1 MKRQLCA
8 AICICFFAVSG
19 CANFNVQKG
28 VSSGVNLLRAA
39 SVSDSEIKDMSRQMR
54 ASDDAKATVAAP
66 NSEYAQR
73 LARVTEKLQSVNGV
87 PLNYKV
93 YMTNEMNANAT
104 PVGSVRVYSGLMD
117 KMNDDE
123 LRFVIGH
130 EIGHVALGHSKKA
143 MQVAYTTAAARDAAG
158 AINPY
163 AGALGDSTLGKLGE
177 QFVNSQFSQSQES
190 DADAYSMKF
199 LGEHGYNTRAAGSAL
214 RKLATPGSQGGIVNA
229 MFSTHPDPLK
239 RAAKMDALAAA
250 GN

>member
-8 AICICFFAVSG
+8 AFCICFFAVSG

-104 PVGSVRVYSGLMD
+104 PDGSVRVYSGLMD
-117 KMNDDE
+117 
-123 LRFVIGH
+123 
-130 EIGHVALGHSKKA
+130 
-143 MQVAYTTAAARDAAG
+143 
-158 AINPY
+158 
-163 AGALGDSTLGKLGE
+163 
-177 QFVNSQFSQSQES
+177 
-190 DADAYSMKF
+190 
-199 LGEHGYNTRAAGSAL
+199 
-214 RKLATPGSQGGIVNA
+214 
-229 MFSTHPDPLK
+229 
-239 RAAKMDALAAA
+239 
-250 GN
+250 

>member
-1 MKRQLCA
+1 MPKPR
-8 AICICFFAVSG
+8 F
-19 CANFNVQKG
+19 
-28 VSSGVNLLRAA
+28 
-39 SVSDSEIKDMSRQMR
+39 
-54 ASDDAKATVAAP
+54 AAP

-104 PVGSVRVYSGLMD
+104 PDGSVRVYSGLMD

-163 AGALGDSTLGKLGE
+163 AGALGDSTLR
-177 QFVNSQFSQSQES
+177 Q
-190 DADAYSMKF
+190 AW
-199 LGEHGYNTRAAGSAL
+199 RAVL
-214 RKLATPGSQGGIVNA
+214 
-229 MFSTHPDPLK
+229 
-239 RAAKMDALAAA
+239 
-250 GN
+250 

>member
-104 PVGSVRVYSGLMD
+104 PDGSVRVYSGLMD

-177 QFVNSQFSQSQES
+177 QFVNSQFSQS
-190 DADAYSMKF
+190 
-199 LGEHGYNTRAAGSAL
+199 
-214 RKLATPGSQGGIVNA
+214 
-229 MFSTHPDPLK
+229 
-239 RAAKMDALAAA
+239 
-250 GN
+250 